1 MVARS
6 LAAVHKT
13 ILPSDGGVIACRSHV
28 NDALR
33 RTTAQERAC
42 RGAGPGGDR
51 SAGTASMTTA
61 RDEQDDM
68 PQRRATRAHTS
79 RHDNMARSVS
89 NDAKSRRNRVP
100 PLAGTMSM
108 TTARD
113 EQDDMPQR
121 RATRAHTS
129 RHDNMA
135 RSVSNDAKSRRNRVP
150 PLAGTMSMTT
160 ARDEQDDV
168 RQRRA
173 TRAHTSRLDNM
184 ACAPPLADITNTRMS
199 RGKHQHATAVSLL
212 NATRAR
218 EQDDRSTPPKK
229 LRPSDGVTQP
239 PPSTMTLPTPTPL
252 GRHARS
258 SSRAEES
265 LLPLLVLLP
274 SSSRGANASTM

>member
-1 MVARS
+1 
-6 LAAVHKT
+6 
-13 ILPSDGGVIACRSHV
+13 
-28 NDALR
+28 
-33 RTTAQERAC
+33 
-42 RGAGPGGDR
+42 
-51 SAGTASMTTA
+51 
-61 RDEQDDM
+61 M

-239 PPSTMTLPTPTPL
+239 PPSTMTLPTPTL
-252 GRHARS
+252 SFRLIRILQSTCDVARS
-258 SSRAEES
+258 ASSDAAPGKIDCPLIRCSLNRA
-265 LLPLLVLLP
+265 
-274 SSSRGANASTM
+274 SSFSAITSADGSNEPTSALNGGRTLTQEPCVRRRCVPMTPRRQLQDAGA